1 VFESL
6 AERLDSVFHKLRGKG
21 VLREEDVDAALRELR
36 RALLEADVH
45 FSVAKAFVASVREK
59 AVGEDTLKGLNSAE
73 QVVGIV
79 HRELVELMGGGRVV
93 LDHRTTPVSTIMLVG
108 LQGSGKTS
116 FSAKLAGLLRKKGRR
131 PQLVG
136 ADVYRPAAMDQ
147 LQVLGREL
155 DLPVHVDRNERD
167 VVRIAEA
174 GRTQARQELRDTLIV
189 DTAGRLHVDEDLMA
203 ELERLNDALAPD
215 EILLVVDAMT
225 GQEAVK
231 VAPEFSRRLPLT
243 GVLLSK
249 LDGDA
254 RGGAALSV
262 RSVTGLPVK
271 YVGTGETVRDIEPF
285 HPDRM
290 AGRILGMG
298 DVLSL
303 VEKVHEEHDL
313 AEAAALEKRMR
324 KQGLTLEDFL
334 VQLQKLRKMG
344 PLGKI
349 MEMIPG
355 AGKMAAGAG
364 EIDERE
370 VGRTQAIIQSMTR
383 KERLKPEILN
393 GSRRKRI
400 AKGSGTS
407 VQEVNRLLRQFS
419 EMQKMMKTLS
429 RFQKS
434 GRVPADLMRNLGKG
448 IRR

>member
-1 VFESL
+1 MFESL

-59 AVGEDTLKGLNSAE
+59 AVGEETLKGLNSAE

-79 HRELVELMGGGRVV
+79 HRELVDLMGGDRVV

-147 LQVLGREL
+147 LEVLGREL

-174 GRTQARQELRDTLIV
+174 GRSQARQELRDTLIV

-231 VAPEFSRRLPLT
+231 VATEFSRRLPLT

-262 RSVTGLPVK
+262 RSVTGLPIK

>member
-1 VFESL
+1 MFESL

-59 AVGEDTLKGLNSAE
+59 AVGEEILKGLNPAE
-73 QVVGIV
+73 VVVGIV
-79 HRELVELMGGGRVV
+79 HRELVNLMGGGRVA

-147 LQVLGREL
+147 LEVLGREL

-189 DTAGRLHVDEDLMA
+189 DTAGRLHLDEDLMA

-231 VAPEFSRRLPLT
+231 VATEFSRRLPLT

-262 RSVTGLPVK
+262 RSVTGLPIK

-349 MEMIPG
+349 MELIPG

>member
-1 VFESL
+1 MFESL
-6 AERLDSVFHKLRGKG
+6 AERLDTVFRGLRGKG
-21 VLREEDVDAALRELR
+21 VLREEDIDAALRELR

-45 FSVAKAFVASVREK
+45 FSVAKKFVASVREK
-59 AVGEDTLKGLNSAE
+59 AQGVETLKGLNPAE

-79 HRELVELMGGGRVV
+79 HRELVELMGVAREA
-93 LDHRTTPVSTIMLVG
+93 LDHRTIPVSTVMLVG

-116 FSAKLAGLLRKKGRR
+116 FSAKLAGHLRKKGRR
-131 PQLVG
+131 PQLAG
-136 ADVYRPAAMDQ
+136 ADIYRPAAMDQ
-147 LQVLGREL
+147 LEVLGREL
-155 DLPVHVDRNERD
+155 DMPVFVDRNERD

-174 GRTQARQELRDTLIV
+174 ARTQARQELRDTLIV
-189 DTAGRLHVDEDLMA
+189 DTAGRLHVDDDLMA
-203 ELERLNDALAPD
+203 ELERLNEALVPD

-231 VAPEFSRRLPLT
+231 VASEFQRRLPLT

-262 RSVTGLPVK
+262 RSVTGLPIK

-298 DVLSL
+298 DVMSL
-303 VEKVHEEHDL
+303 VEKVQEEHDV

-334 VQLQKLRKMG
+334 DQIQKIRKMG
-344 PLGKI
+344 PLNKI

-355 AGKMAAGAG
+355 AGKLAAGAG

-370 VGRTQAIIQSMTR
+370 VARTQAIIQSMTR
-383 KERLKPEILN
+383 KERLKPVILN

-407 VQEVNRLLRQFS
+407 VQEVNRLLRQFA

>member
-1 VFESL
+1 MFESL

-36 RALLEADVH
+36 QALLEADVH

-59 AVGEDTLKGLNSAE
+59 AVGEETLKGLNSAE

-79 HRELVELMGGGRVV
+79 HRELVELMGGGRVA

-136 ADVYRPAAMDQ
+136 ADIYRPAAMDQ
-147 LQVLGREL
+147 LDVLGREL

-189 DTAGRLHVDEDLMA
+189 DTAGRLHVDDELMA

-231 VAPEFSRRLPLT
+231 VATEFSRRLPLT

-262 RSVTGLPVK
+262 RSVTGLPIK
-271 YVGTGETVRDIEPF
+271 FVGTGETVRDIEPF

-349 MEMIPG
+349 MDMIPG

>member
-231 VAPEFSRRLPLT
+231 VATEFSRRLPLT

>member
-1 VFESL
+1 MFESL

-21 VLREEDVDAALRELR
+21 VLREEDVDLALRELR

-45 FSVAKAFVASVREK
+45 FSVAKSFVASVREK
-59 AVGEDTLKGLNSAE
+59 AVGEETLKGLNPAE

-79 HRELVELMGGGRVV
+79 HRELVELMGGGRAA

-116 FSAKLAGLLRKKGRR
+116 FSAKLAGQLRKKGRR
-131 PQLVG
+131 PQLAG
-136 ADVYRPAAMDQ
+136 ADIYRPAAMDQ
-147 LQVLGREL
+147 LEVLGREL
-155 DLPVHVDRNERD
+155 DLPVHLDRNERD

-174 GRTQARQELRDTLIV
+174 ARSQARQELRDTLIV
-189 DTAGRLHVDEDLMA
+189 DTAGRLHVDDELMA
-203 ELERLNDALAPD
+203 ELERLSDALAPD

-231 VAPEFSRRLPLT
+231 VATEFSRRLPLT

-262 RSVTGLPVK
+262 RSVTGLPIK
-271 YVGTGETVRDIEPF
+271 FVGTGETVRDIEPF

-303 VEKVHEEHDL
+303 VEKVTEEHDL

-334 VQLQKLRKMG
+334 DQLQKLRKMG

-349 MEMIPG
+349 MDMIPG

>member
-1 VFESL
+1 MFESL

-231 VAPEFSRRLPLT
+231 VATEFSRRLPLT

>member
-36 RALLEADVH
+36 QALLEADVH

-59 AVGEDTLKGLNSAE
+59 AVGEETLKGLNSAE

-79 HRELVELMGGGRVV
+79 HRELVELMGGGRVA

-136 ADVYRPAAMDQ
+136 ADIYRPAAMDQ
-147 LQVLGREL
+147 LDVLGREL

-189 DTAGRLHVDEDLMA
+189 DTAGRLHVDDELMA

-231 VAPEFSRRLPLT
+231 VATEFSRRLPLT

-262 RSVTGLPVK
+262 RSVTGLPIK
-271 YVGTGETVRDIEPF
+271 FVGTGETVRDIEPF

-349 MEMIPG
+349 MDMIPG

>member
-1 VFESL
+1 MFESL

-21 VLREEDVDAALRELR
+21 VLREEDVDVALRELR

-45 FSVAKAFVASVREK
+45 FSVAKSFVASVREK
-59 AVGEDTLKGLNSAE
+59 AVGEETLKGLNPAE

-79 HRELVELMGGGRVV
+79 HRELVELMGGGRAA

-116 FSAKLAGLLRKKGRR
+116 FSAKLAGQLRKKGRR
-131 PQLVG
+131 PQLAG
-136 ADVYRPAAMDQ
+136 ADIYRPAAMDQ
-147 LQVLGREL
+147 LEVLGREL
-155 DLPVHVDRNERD
+155 DLPVHLDRNERD

-174 GRTQARQELRDTLIV
+174 ARSEARRELRDTLIV
-189 DTAGRLHVDEDLMA
+189 DTAGRLHVDDELMA

-231 VAPEFSRRLPLT
+231 VATEFSRRLPLT

-262 RSVTGLPVK
+262 RSVTGLPIK
-271 YVGTGETVRDIEPF
+271 FVGTGETVRDIEPF

-303 VEKVHEEHDL
+303 VEKVTEEHDL

-334 VQLQKLRKMG
+334 DQLQKLRKMG